1 MTQQASDYLSKN
13 MRHNPFPM
21 SQELGI
27 SVHDARQAIA
37 EYAGME
43 KPKKAPATDRHTSR
57 PKGKAHEEAN
67 SVHDYV
73 SGHPV
78 AIICIRI
85 ISLVIGF
92 ACLAR
97 AFYLIVDYNGGF
109 SDFRALLMPFI
120 FQGLSLVLPLLAY
133 VELQKKSWKRYP
145 TFALLTLLSL
155 ASMTYEFR
163 VSMEGFLSASYA
175 NVKAVGNED
184 EQIQT
189 LQAQIQSTKE
199 LIANEQT
206 LLQKRSEEFKSM
218 AQDNPSYISTQFR
231 INTIIRDIARYNNDN
246 KVLYEQVIQL
256 QKSKPKEVKRHTL
269 SELLGLDD
277 KLYTTVII
285 IMQSLLLIFATPIC
299 LGVSLLFGK
308 RQA

>member
-1 MTQQASDYLSKN
+1 
-13 MRHNPFPM
+13 M

-43 KPKKAPATDRHTSR
+43 KPKKAPATDRDRPR

-145 TFALLTLLSL
+145 TFALSCPW
-155 ASMTYEFR
+155 R
-163 VSMEGFLSASYA
+163 
-175 NVKAVGNED
+175 
-184 EQIQT
+184 
-189 LQAQIQSTKE
+189 
-199 LIANEQT
+199 
-206 LLQKRSEEFKSM
+206 
-218 AQDNPSYISTQFR
+218 P
-231 INTIIRDIARYNNDN
+231 
-246 KVLYEQVIQL
+246 
-256 QKSKPKEVKRHTL
+256 
-269 SELLGLDD
+269 
-277 KLYTTVII
+277 
-285 IMQSLLLIFATPIC
+285 
-299 LGVSLLFGK
+299 
-308 RQA
+308 